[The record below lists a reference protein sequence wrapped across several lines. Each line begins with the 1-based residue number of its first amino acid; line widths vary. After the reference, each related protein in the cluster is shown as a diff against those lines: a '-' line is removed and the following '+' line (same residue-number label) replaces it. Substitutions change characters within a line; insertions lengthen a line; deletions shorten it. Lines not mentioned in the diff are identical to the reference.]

1 MTISLSWGENRSKGV
16 IKNNNNNNNNNN
28 RLLPGSGSWP
38 EFWSRIGS
46 QEARFMRIRICN
58 TCWKHLLDPDD
69 PSTEQLQCLPST
81 VIPLAKEK
89 ENCGRLLG
97 IFGKL
102 LATYCQI
109 GLMFSSVFLMLA
121 ALLKRYQP
129 LNVQLHEICCLQP
142 LLGPGDMPR
151 NDFELG

>member
-1 MTISLSWGENRSKGV
+1 VTISLSWGENRSRGV
-16 IKNNNNNNNNNN
+16 IKNNNNNNN
-28 RLLPGSGSWP
+28 RLLPGSGSWS

-81 VIPLAKEK
+81 VIPLTPEK

-109 GLMFSSVFLMLA
+109 GLMFSSVFLMSGRTIEKIPTFKCTA
-121 ALLKRYQP
+121 SRDLL
-129 LNVQLHEICCLQP
+129 LTTS
-142 LLGPGDMPR
+142 LGSR
-151 NDFELG
+151 RHA